1 MPFAVALLHHPAGI
15 YVFLVA
21 AIVASLYAAQR
32 PAFVPTFAG
41 LAACLLA
48 LLGFMAVPPSYAAL
62 LLLATGV
69 VLLHLE
75 FLLPTSGFAG
85 TLGLGVTA
93 WASLLLL
100 APSAMQPWAGP
111 SRFAVAIVGTLVVF
125 GAVAHTMRLRTLPVN

>member
-15 YVFLVA
+15 YLFLVA
-21 AIVASLYAAQR
+21 AIAASLYAAQR

-41 LAACLLA
+41 LAASSLA
-48 LLGFMAVPPSYAAL
+48 CLGFLAVPPSYSAL

-85 TLGLGVTA
+85 TLGLGVTV
-93 WASLLLL
+93 WASMLLL
-100 APSAMQPWAGP
+100 APSAMQPSVGP
-111 SRFAVAIVGTLVVF
+111 SRFAVAIAGTLVVF
-125 GAVAHTMRLRTLPVN
+125 GAVAHTMRLRTLPKN